1 MNGASPAFF
10 LEKINSK
17 SFTFVFGF
25 VFGFLV
31 RVRIWILVWV
41 WFEVRILVLVSA
53 SDQVFQFEE
62 GDYSANFS
70 AKNTAY
76 RPKAPSVVSAP
87 L

>member
-1 MNGASPAFF
+1 MSGASPAYI
-10 LEKINSK
+10 LEKFNSK
-17 SFTFVFGF
+17 SITYVFGF

-31 RVRIWILVWV
+31 SVRVWVLVWV
-41 WFEVRILVLVSA
+41 WVWIKVWVSA
-53 SDQVFQFEE
+53 SDKVFQFEE

>member
-1 MNGASPAFF
+1 MSGASPAYI
-10 LEKINSK
+10 LEKFNSK
-17 SFTFVFGF
+17 SITYVFGF
-25 VFGFLV
+25 VFGFLASV
-31 RVRIWILVWV
+31 GVWVLVWV
-41 WFEVRILVLVSA
+41 WVWVRIKVWVSA
-53 SDQVFQFEE
+53 SDKVFQFEE